1 MSNFLTT
8 EELLRL
14 LKKQEQA
21 FVPKVQKEPKKQK
34 KSNRK
39 IKRVIF
45 FIFLGI
51 ASLHAVFTSLAFFLP
66 ETALNMLGS
75 KYVLAVPNDQE
86 IDEELYTDIYL
97 MQPFRISRLTT
108 NDRILIY
115 GKYQTSVYWIE
126 EVIDIN
132 LEQRTIDTTFDGFI
146 RNTYAFDDIAGIVNQ
161 KANLVGVIFYVST
174 TPRGY
179 VALIMTYIVVLTIT
193 HQLFIKENKKNKP
206 SR

>member
-8 EELLRL
+8 EELLSL

-66 ETALNMLGS
+66 EIALNMLGS
-75 KYVLAVPNDQE
+75 QYVLAVPNDQE
-86 IDEELYTDIYL
+86 IDEELSTDIYL

-108 NDRILIY
+108 SDRILIY

-161 KANLVGVIFYVST
+161 KANLIGVILYVST

-179 VALIMTYIVVLTIT
+179 VALIMTYIVVLSIT